1 MPAFFYLYNH
11 TIHSYC
17 FSYQCGLIYGFFS
30 QLHAEAL
37 IYVSCRLQ
45 VGDVPHKRKK
55 GVFGTKG
62 GDKEVSFS
70 TLRFLSKRLRLLY
83 KSSLHFIVFF
93 FFITLSMF
101 FAVLWGRGRNFSKIL
116 LMATMH

>member
-1 MPAFFYLYNH
+1 MWFNLRIF
-11 TIHSYC
+11 C
-17 FSYQCGLIYGFFS
+17 

-70 TLRFLSKRLRLLY
+70 TLRFLSKRLKASIQVLPALY
-83 KSSLHFIVFF
+83 CFF
-93 FFITLSMF
+93 LFYNAQHVLCR
-101 FAVLWGRGRNFSKIL
+101 AVGSKFLKIFVDGYYAL
-116 LMATMH
+116 GSVS